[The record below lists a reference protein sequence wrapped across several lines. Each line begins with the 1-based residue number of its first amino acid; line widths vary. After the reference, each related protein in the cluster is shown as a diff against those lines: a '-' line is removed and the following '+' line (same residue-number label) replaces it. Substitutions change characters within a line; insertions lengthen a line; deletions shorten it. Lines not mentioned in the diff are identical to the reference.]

1 MMTVDLIQ
9 HSLTWFAD
17 ITTWTQMGAQIG
29 AQMGTQMGAQVGAQM
44 SSVIGSIPDSTV
56 LDSTV
61 HHAIAQL
68 NWNDSLVFAQ
78 QLETDSFKGFRAAM
92 DYFIKSGQVWALL
105 IGLVVGYIFKSLTS
119 YG

>member
-1 MMTVDLIQ
+1 MITVDLIQ
-9 HSLTWFAD
+9 HSLPWLAD
-17 ITTWTQMGAQIG
+17 VTTWS
-29 AQMGTQMGAQVGAQM
+29 QMGTQMGAQISSAMGSAM
-44 SSVIGSIPDSTV
+44 SSGLDSGLDSTV
-56 LDSTV
+56 LNSTV

-68 NWNDSLVFAQ
+68 HWNDSLVFAQ

-92 DYFIKSGQVWALL
+92 DYFIKSGQVWALV